1 MEGAAEASPA
11 AVVAVAAVPFAC
23 VKLRSEYLYSAA
35 SALLAASA
43 ALGLG
48 EAKTDASGT
57 ASRRALTAARVSG
70 SKESREGA
78 AAALDSS
85 AAGGANDGGGGGADA
100 FARFVVVVVVVVG
113 PRSSPVDRAARDLVT
128 LTAGS
133 ATAGSLVMPA
143 IAFGRRLG
151 N

>member
-100 FARFVVVVVVVVG
+100 FARFVVVVVVVG
-113 PRSSPVDRAARDLVT
+113 PRSSPVARAARDLVT